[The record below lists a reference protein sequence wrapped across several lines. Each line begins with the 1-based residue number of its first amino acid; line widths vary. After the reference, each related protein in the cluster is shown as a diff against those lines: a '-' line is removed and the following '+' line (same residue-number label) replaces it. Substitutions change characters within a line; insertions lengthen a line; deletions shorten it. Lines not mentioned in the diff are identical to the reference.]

1 MRLGG
6 SVVTKQRITG
16 SGLLR
21 VLFHVCLFCLCYFC
35 GFSGTGRLSA
45 QEIDL
50 PWIPV
55 VAGTFQ
61 MGCVPDDPF
70 CLESELPR
78 HEVTLSAFELMETE
92 VTVSDYDRFVE
103 ATGHARPTVPDFEQE
118 ASHPVVH
125 LSWDDASA
133 FCSWAGGRLPT
144 EAEWEYAARAGR
156 DGSIFWWGNG
166 LTREFANFGAVEC
179 CNGAAGDE
187 DLWVNTAPV
196 GSFPA
201 NGFGFHDMTGN
212 VWEWVNGWI
221 DDFYPDSAV
230 MNPQPPE
237 TGYLR
242 VMRGGSW
249 LNYPEVVRLSV
260 RLPFQADAHTSNIG
274 VRCARDV
281 GGAVAAE

>member
-1 MRLGG
+1 MQLGG
-6 SVVTKQRITG
+6 SVVTKQRIMD

-21 VLFHVCLFCLCYFC
+21 VLIHVCLSCFCYFY

-92 VTVSDYDRFVE
+92 VTVNDYDRFIG

-166 LTREFANFGAVEC
+166 LTREFANFGAVES
-179 CNGAAGDE
+179 CNGAVGDE

-221 DDFYPDSAV
+221 DDFYRDSAV
-230 MNPQPPE
+230 MDPQPPE

-242 VMRGGSW
+242 GMRGGSW